1 MVHKMKL
8 LERPFQNIKN
18 GSKTVEFRLYDEKR
32 QKLKIGDKIEFLKLP
47 ELKDK
52 IVVEVLDLYKEKT
65 FNELFKKLYN
75 SKEEIEKKIKSI
87 YTIYSPEQEQKYGII
102 GIKIKLD
109 IDELTKQIKG
119 YIPYNAQEQKDK
131 DTMLEY
137 INIFDDVL
145 TRQNEFG
152 HFTSSSWIVNK
163 QRTKVLMIYHNI
175 YNSWA
180 WTGGHADGENNLLN
194 VALKEAKEET
204 GLSNIRPITDSI
216 YTMEIIC
223 VNGHIKRNKY
233 VSSHLHLNLTYLLE
247 ADENEKLK
255 IKRDENSGVKW
266 IDINKSIGI
275 SSEDWMKGIYKK
287 IINKMETNYI

>member
-52 IVVEVLDLYKEKT
+52 IVVEVLDLYKQKT

-109 IDELTKQIKG
+109 IDELIKQIKG